1 MGAFQDLRFFP
12 SQVEHCGSFSSV
24 LGETSN
30 SSVLDSTEAT
40 PSSAFCQIRN
50 CFSKSLAAHIANARN
65 VEGKFTMIEFIP
77 LKKSRNTGEKANSCY
92 RLISL
97 M

>member
-1 MGAFQDLRFFP
+1 MGAFQDLGFLP
-12 SQVEHCGSFSSV
+12 SQVEHRGSFSSV
-24 LGETSN
+24 LGETCN
-30 SSVLDSTEAT
+30 SSVLDSNEAT
-40 PSSAFCQIRN
+40 PSSAFCQRRN
-50 CFSKSLAAHIANARN
+50 CFSKSLAAHITNARN
-65 VEGKFTMIEFIP
+65 VEGKFTMIKFIP

>member
-1 MGAFQDLRFFP
+1 MGTFQDLGFFP
-12 SQVEHCGSFSSV
+12 SHVEHCGSFSSV

-30 SSVLDSTEAT
+30 NSVLDSAEAT
-40 PSSAFCQIRN
+40 PSSAFSQIRN
-50 CFSKSLAAHIANARN
+50 CFSKSLAAQVTNARN
-65 VEGKFTMIEFIP
+65 VEENFIMIKFIP